1 MFDLTH
7 EHALAITTGLLC
19 LLAVVALGHW
29 LDTRARR
36 RLDAAMQA
44 TEDAADALV
53 RAYGLSIRTPD
64 PEPGTEPMTVL
75 DFYPPDEKPHPGE
88 TTRDHLARL
97 ARLRAARA
105 ANPHHLP
112 ADPFKHHTHRAHVL
126 FPEDE
131 PGARKP
137 PRPWHIGDKPEA
149 TKK

>member
-1 MFDLTH
+1 MPDLTH
-7 EHALAITTGLLC
+7 EHALEITTCLLC

-36 RLDAAMQA
+36 CLDADMQA

-53 RAYGLSIRTPD
+53 QAYGLSIRTPD

-105 ANPHHLP
+105 ATQRPP
-112 ADPFKHHTHRAHVL
+112 VDPFKLHTHRAHVL

-137 PRPWHIGDKPEA
+137 PRPWHIGDNPEA
-149 TKK
+149 PSK

>member
-1 MFDLTH
+1 MFDLTP
-7 EHALAITTGLLC
+7 EHALAITTCLLC
-19 LLAVVALGHW
+19 LLAIVALGHW
-29 LDTRARR
+29 LDIRARR
-36 RLDAAMQA
+36 RLDAAMQD

-53 RAYGLSIRTPD
+53 RAYGLSIRK

-75 DFYPPDEKPHPGE
+75 DFYPPDEKPHPSE

-105 ANPHHLP
+105 ATQRLP
-112 ADPFKHHTHRAHVL
+112 VDPFKHHTHRAHVL

-137 PRPWHIGDKPEA
+137 PRPWHIGDNPEA
-149 TKK
+149 PSK